1 MDIASLKEALGDEKF
16 AALQSYV
23 NDLTGQRDTARNE
36 SITGRKK
43 LKDDLAAA
51 QALAAK
57 ALEKLGVESADDLDT
72 LPDAKGQGEALK
84 QFETKLKRAERER
97 DDARKLAD
105 EATGKYRSSLQKAAV
120 AEALGGHEFV
130 ARDLVETYV
139 SQRLVWEGDELF
151 FKSDDGKLIPP
162 KDGVAGIAKTR
173 PELLKP
179 TGTGGAGVRQSNAGS
194 GGTGKT
200 MTRSQF
206 EAATPADRMA
216 HAKAGGQVVDG

>member
-1 MDIASLKEALGDEKF
+1 MDISKFKETLGDEKF
-16 AALQSYV
+16 AELHGYV
-23 NDLTGQRDTARNE
+23 TDLIGQRDSARNE

-57 ALEKLGVESADDLDT
+57 ALEKLGVDSPDELET
-72 LPDAKGQGEALK
+72 LPDAKGQVEALK
-84 QFETKLKRAERER
+84 QFEARIKRTERER
-97 DDARKLAD
+97 DEAKRLAD
-105 EATGKYRSSLQKAAV
+105 DASGKYRGTLQRAAI

-130 ARDLVETYV
+130 ARDIVESYV
-139 SQRLVWEGDELF
+139 SQRLVWEGDELL

-194 GGTGKT
+194 GDGGKT
-200 MTRSQF
+200 MTRAAF
-206 EAATPADRMA
+206 EALAPAQRVEA
-216 HAKAGGQVVDG
+216 AKSGVQLT